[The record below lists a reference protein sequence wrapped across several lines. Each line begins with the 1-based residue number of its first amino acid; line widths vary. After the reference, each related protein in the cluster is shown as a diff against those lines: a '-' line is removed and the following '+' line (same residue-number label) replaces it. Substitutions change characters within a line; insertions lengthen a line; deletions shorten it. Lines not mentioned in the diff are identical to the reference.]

1 MESFLTDLTVAND
14 LAERCVKEVQE
25 YKDATKD
32 PEHRDEILLV
42 ATDHHPVFKD
52 LSKKALQQ
60 TLDSVYLLFRTRLD
74 CLRMSCLF
82 YSKESFSIM
91 MPI

>member
-1 MESFLTDLTVAND
+1 MESFLKELKVVND
-14 LAERCVKEVQE
+14 LAERCVKDVQE

-42 ATDHHPVFKD
+42 ATDHRPVFKD

-60 TLDSVYLLFRTRLD
+60 AL
-74 CLRMSCLF
+74 
-82 YSKESFSIM
+82 
-91 MPI
+91 